1 MVQNEIFKS
10 PVFLLDHVH
19 HWILLLINYSEKA
32 SEQFKNRA
40 WILAS
45 YETYSSQDTASTT
58 AVVEVAVAICLNS
71 LLCGTTAAEPL
82 TQLGRFTLWHNGRR
96 ATQLSKFTLWPD
108 NGCRATQLS
117 RFTLWHKG
125 SRTKPGLMNA
135 PGIAHIFQRQWRTML
150 KIMKA

>member
-1 MVQNEIFKS
+1 MVQNEILKLA
-10 PVFLLDHVH
+10 VFLLDHVH

-96 ATQLSKFTLWPD
+96 ATQL
-108 NGCRATQLS
+108 GQ
-117 RFTLWHKG
+117 FTLWHNG
-125 SRTKPGLMNA
+125 RRTKPGLMHA
-135 PGIAHIFQRQWRTML
+135 PGVADIFQRQWWTML
-150 KIMKA
+150 KNMKA

>member
-82 TQLGRFTLWHNGRR
+82 TQLSRFTLWHNGRR
-96 ATQLSKFTLWPD
+96 ATQL
-108 NGCRATQLS
+108 GQ
-117 RFTLWHKG
+117 FTLWHNG
-125 SRTKPGLMNA
+125 RRTKPGLKHA
-135 PGIAHIFQRQWRTML
+135 PGVADIFQRRWWTML
-150 KIMKA
+150 KNMKA

>member
-10 PVFLLDHVH
+10 AVFLLDHVH

-96 ATQLSKFTLWPD
+96 ATQL
-108 NGCRATQLS
+108 GQ
-117 RFTLWHKG
+117 FTLWHNG
-125 SRTKPGLMNA
+125 RRTKPGLMHA
-135 PGIAHIFQRQWRTML
+135 PGVADIFQRQWWTML
-150 KIMKA
+150 KNMKA

>member
-10 PVFLLDHVH
+10 AVFLLDHVH

-82 TQLGRFTLWHNGRR
+82 TQLSRFTLWHNGRR
-96 ATQLSKFTLWPD
+96 ATQL
-108 NGCRATQLS
+108 GQ
-117 RFTLWHKG
+117 FTLWHNG
-125 SRTKPGLMNA
+125 RRTKPGLMHA
-135 PGIAHIFQRQWRTML
+135 PGVADIFQRQWWTML
-150 KIMKA
+150 KNMKA

>member
-10 PVFLLDHVH
+10 AVFLLDHVH

-71 LLCGTTAAEPL
+71 LLCGTTAADVINTPCPGYKTL
-82 TQLGRFTLWHNGRR
+82 TRR
-96 ATQLSKFTLWPD
+96 YTIAGISESKYKTYPEATY
-108 NGCRATQLS
+108 G
-117 RFTLWHKG
+117 
-125 SRTKPGLMNA
+125 
-135 PGIAHIFQRQWRTML
+135 
-150 KIMKA
+150 

>member
-10 PVFLLDHVH
+10 AVFLLDHVH

-45 YETYSSQDTASTT
+45 YETYSPQDTASTT

-71 LLCGTTAAEPL
+71 LICGTTAAEPL

-96 ATQLSKFTLWPD
+96 ATQL
-108 NGCRATQLS
+108 GQ
-117 RFTLWHKG
+117 FTLWHNG
-125 SRTKPGLMNA
+125 RRTKPGLMHA
-135 PGIAHIFQRQWRTML
+135 PGVADIFQRQWRTML
-150 KIMKA
+150 KNMKA

>member
-1 MVQNEIFKS
+1 MVQNEILKLA
-10 PVFLLDHVH
+10 VFLLDHVH

-58 AVVEVAVAICLNS
+58 AVVEVAVAICS

-82 TQLGRFTLWHNGRR
+82 TQRR
-96 ATQLSKFTLWPD
+96 W
-108 NGCRATQLS
+108 
-117 RFTLWHKG
+117 W
-125 SRTKPGLMNA
+125 
-135 PGIAHIFQRQWRTML
+135 TML
-150 KIMKA
+150 KNMKALSKVKFNSKLLKDERFRRFSKHRSMYALRIFSKL

>member
-1 MVQNEIFKS
+1 MVQNEIFKLA
-10 PVFLLDHVH
+10 VFLLDHVH

-96 ATQLSKFTLWPD
+96 ATQL
-108 NGCRATQLS
+108 GQ
-117 RFTLWHKG
+117 FTLWHNG
-125 SRTKPGLMNA
+125 RRTKPGLMHA
-135 PGIAHIFQRQWRTML
+135 PGVADIFQRQWWTML
-150 KIMKA
+150 KNMKA

>member
-10 PVFLLDHVH
+10 AVFLLDHVH
-19 HWILLLINYSEKA
+19 HWILVLINYSDKA

-82 TQLGRFTLWHNGRR
+82 TQLGRFTLCHNGRR
-96 ATQLSKFTLWPD
+96 ATQL
-108 NGCRATQLS
+108 GQ
-117 RFTLWHKG
+117 FTLWHNG
-125 SRTKPGLMNA
+125 RRTKPGLMHA
-135 PGIAHIFQRQWRTML
+135 PGVADIFQRRWWTML
-150 KIMKA
+150 KNMKA

>member
-1 MVQNEIFKS
+1 MVQNEILKLA
-10 PVFLLDHVH
+10 VFLLDHVH

-96 ATQLSKFTLWPD
+96 ATQL
-108 NGCRATQLS
+108 GQ
-117 RFTLWHKG
+117 FTLWHNG
-125 SRTKPGLMNA
+125 RRTKPGLMHA
-135 PGIAHIFQRQWRTML
+135 PGVADIFQRQWRTML
-150 KIMKA
+150 KNMKA